1 MTSGSSTSDP
11 QSAPRPPLLTTRAAW
26 GGVVLIL
33 IALIAGILLGRI
45 GAPAAAAS
53 PGETSAE
60 AGFARDMQTHH
71 NQAVEMSMILRD
83 RSDDAEVRLL
93 ALDIA
98 TAQSQQA
105 GQMFAWL
112 NSWSLPQTGSEPEM
126 AWMTRPVLD
135 GGAGEHGGE
144 PGGESGGA
152 HGGAH
157 SGHELGEPMPGLAS
171 PEQMQQLRDAD
182 GVEADRVYLE
192 LMIAHHQGGVEM
204 AEAVLARSGDPLV
217 TPLAKGMVL
226 VQQKE
231 VDYMTELLAAT
242 VP

>member
-33 IALIAGILLGRI
+33 IALIAGLLLGRI
-45 GAPAAAAS
+45 SSPVAAAS

-71 NQAVEMSMILRD
+71 NQAVEMSMVLRD

-112 NSWSLPQTGSEPEM
+112 NSWNLPQTGSEPEM
-126 AWMTRPVLD
+126 AWMTRPALD
-135 GGAGEHGGE
+135 GGAGE
-144 PGGESGGA
+144 

-157 SGHELGEPMPGLAS
+157 SGHELGEPMPGLAT
-171 PEQMQQLRDAD
+171 PEQLQQLRDTE
-182 GVEADRVYLE
+182 GVEAERLFLE

-204 AEAVLARSGDPLV
+204 AEAVLARSDDPLV

-242 VP
+242 AP

>member
-1 MTSGSSTSDP
+1 MTSGSSTNDP
-11 QSAPRPPLLTTRAAW
+11 QTVPRGPRLTVRAAW

-45 GAPAAAAS
+45 GAPVAAAS

-112 NSWSLPQTGSEPEM
+112 NSWNLPQTGSEPEM
-126 AWMTRPVLD
+126 AWMTRPALD
-135 GGAGEHGGE
+135 GGAGARE
-144 PGGESGGA
+144 GESGGEREGE

-157 SGHELGEPMPGLAS
+157 SGHELGELMPGLATR
-171 PEQMQQLRDAD
+171 EQLQQLRDSE
-182 GVEADRVYLE
+182 GVEAERLYLE

-204 AEAVLARSGDPLV
+204 AEAALARSDDPLV
-217 TPLAKGMVL
+217 TPLANGMVL
-226 VQQKE
+226 VQKKE
-231 VDYMTELLAAT
+231 VDYMTELLADLT
-242 VP
+242 